1 MAIKADDRLIVA
13 LDVHTMADVEQLG
26 QKLGDTVS
34 YYKVGMEL
42 FYSVGPD
49 VVRWLSQQGKKVF
62 LDLKL
67 HDIPNT
73 VAGGLCSLM
82 DLGASIVNVHA
93 SGGYTMM
100 KTAAERLHAAAAERG
115 IECPKIIAI
124 TVLTSI
130 SQEEWNGTG
139 QTRAIEDSVL
149 TLARLTKSA
158 GLDGVVASPREA
170 AAIRQACGPDFLIVT
185 PGVRPAGS
193 DVNDQTRIATPAAA
207 IRNGASHIVVGR
219 PIRMAD
225 DPQAA
230 AEAIIAEM
238 AGVTGD

>member
-13 LDVHTMADVEQLG
+13 LDVHTMADVEQLV

-230 AEAIIAEM
+230 AAAIIAEM

>member
-13 LDVHTMADVEQLG
+13 LDVHTMADVDQLV

-100 KTAAERLHAAAAERG
+100 KTAAERLHAAAQQRG

-139 QTRAIEDSVL
+139 QTRDIEDSVL

-193 DVNDQTRIATPAAA
+193 AVNDQTRIATPAAA

-225 DPQAA
+225 DPQIAA
-230 AEAIIAEM
+230 AAIIAEM

>member
-1 MAIKADDRLIVA
+1 
-13 LDVHTMADVEQLG
+13 MADVEQLV

-149 TLARLTKSA
+149 TLARLTKSV

>member
-1 MAIKADDRLIVA
+1 MAIKADDSLIVA
-13 LDVHTMADVEQLG
+13 LDVHTMADVEQLV

-100 KTAAERLHAAAAERG
+100 KPAAERLHAAAAERG

-130 SQEEWNGTG
+130 GPGDEEGRSRWRRGT
-139 QTRAIEDSVL
+139 S
-149 TLARLTKSA
+149 ARGGRHPS
-158 GLDGVVASPREA
+158 
-170 AAIRQACGPDFLIVT
+170 
-185 PGVRPAGS
+185 GVRAGFPDRHPRRS
-193 DVNDQTRIATPAAA
+193 P
-207 IRNGASHIVVGR
+207 GR
-219 PIRMAD
+219 
-225 DPQAA
+225 Q
-230 AEAIIAEM
+230 
-238 AGVTGD
+238 

>member
-13 LDVHTMADVEQLG
+13 LDVHTMADVEQLV

-149 TLARLTKSA
+149 TLARLTKSV

>member
-13 LDVHTMADVEQLG
+13 LDVHTMADVEQLV

-42 FYSVGPD
+42 FYSVGPV

>member
-13 LDVHTMADVEQLG
+13 LDVHTMADVEQLV

-100 KTAAERLHAAAAERG
+100 KTAAERLHAAAQQRG

-139 QTRAIEDSVL
+139 QTRDIEDSVL

-193 DVNDQTRIATPAAA
+193 AVNDQTRIATPAAA

-225 DPQAA
+225 DPQIAA
-230 AEAIIAEM
+230 AAIIAEM

>member
-13 LDVHTMADVEQLG
+13 LDVHTMADVEQLV